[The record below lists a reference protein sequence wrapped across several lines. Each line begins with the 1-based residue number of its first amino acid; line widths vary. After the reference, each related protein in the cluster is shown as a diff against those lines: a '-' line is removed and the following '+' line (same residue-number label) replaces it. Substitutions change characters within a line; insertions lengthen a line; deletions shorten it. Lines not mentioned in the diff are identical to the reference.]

1 MCVFLGFLAEMN
13 YNYMLMKQILRQVF
27 NQKIVIIDGAM
38 GTALQERNLTA
49 SDFGGEEF
57 DGCNEYLVITRPHII
72 QEIHEAYLAAGA
84 DIVETNT
91 FGGTNF
97 VLDEF
102 GLGHKVEEV
111 NRKAVELAK
120 AACEKYSTKDK
131 PRFVAG
137 AMGPTT
143 KALSVTGGISFD
155 DLAFSFYEQ
164 AKTLTDAGA
173 DYLLLETALDTLNL
187 KAAYVGILRAFEEL
201 KKEIPIAISGT
212 IETMGTMLAGQAVEA
227 FYTSVE
233 HMNPLYI
240 GLNCATGPEFMRD
253 HIRTLAQ
260 ISKFPISVVPNAG
273 IPDEEGVY
281 PESPTMLAD
290 ILDSFMQENW
300 INLVG
305 GCCGTT
311 AAHISELA
319 TISKKYKTRQ
329 VSSIRSSRIS
339 GIETLVMDDGDGPYI
354 VGERTNVIGS
364 RKFKQMIEAEQFD
377 EAAEIARKQVKAG
390 AHIIDVCLSN
400 PDRDETKDMIS
411 FLNKVTKMTKAPLMI
426 DSQVPEVVEEAFK
439 ITQGKC
445 ILNSVNLEEGEKSFE
460 ELLPLVKKYGASVVV
475 GCIEGEMAVTAEA
488 KLDVATHSYDLLTK
502 KYGIPE
508 EDIMFDPLVFPCGTG
523 DENYFGSGQETIEGV
538 RLIKEKYPMV
548 RTTLGISNVSFG
560 LPNAGREVLNSVF
573 LHHCVKAGLDTAIV
587 NSEKLVRYSQI
598 TEEEKALCDD
608 LLWYRTENGND
619 PVANFTAY
627 FRGKKASEKK
637 EVDLSSLTVEKKLE
651 RNIVEGTKEFLIES
665 LDEALKKY
673 KPLEV
678 INIPLMA
685 GMDIVGKLF
694 NDNELIVAEVLQSA
708 EVMKAAVAYLE
719 PKMEKTDVSLKGTIL
734 LATVKGDVHDIGK
747 NLVNIIL
754 SNNGY
759 KVIDLGIKCPPD
771 KMIEAAL
778 EHHPDVIGMS
788 GLLVKS
794 AQQMVGTVKDFKAA
808 GISTPVLV
816 GGAALTQNFTTNKIQ
831 PEYDGVVVYAKD
843 AMHGLGLINNLAD
856 KEQSERFIDE
866 YRSTFK
872 PGDDHSSKKK
882 AGKKK
887 IALKDKNLMYDY
899 DLQNITVDS
908 YEPLVIEEK
917 LENLWPYINRQ
928 MLYGHHLGLKGNV
941 KKLFA
946 EENPKALKLD
956 RQIQDVKERILKK
969 DVCKPKGVC
978 QFFKVRKENETM
990 IVLSHDEKRELQRFT
1005 FPRQPE
1011 GYQYCLTDFIHPDK
1025 VDTMCFFVVTSG
1037 QEILDYAKELKHR
1050 EEFLA
1055 SHIAN
1060 AIGLEIAEGF
1070 AERMHQEIR
1079 SIWGFNDDP
1088 AWNGD
1093 DLFKLKYK
1101 TRRYSFGYPACPDLG
1116 YQQLLWDLMD
1126 PKKHINVKLCDDF
1139 MMDPDGSVSAMV
1151 LHHPQATYFRVRD

>member
-1 MCVFLGFLAEMN
+1 MSEQLKHLF
-13 YNYMLMKQILRQVF
+13 Q
-27 NQKIVIIDGAM
+27 QKIVILDGAM
-38 GTALQERNLTA
+38 GTALQERHLTA
-49 SDFGGEEF
+49 ADFGGDEY
-57 DGCNEYLVITRPHII
+57 DGCNEYLVLTKPDII
-72 QEIHEAYLAAGA
+72 QDIHETYLAAGA

-97 VLDEF
+97 VLGEY
-102 GLGHKVEEV
+102 GLEDKVYEI
-111 NRKAVELAK
+111 NTKAVQLAR
-120 AACEKYSTKDK
+120 AACDNYSTEEK

-155 DLAFSFYEQ
+155 DLSFSFYEQ
-164 AKTLTDAGA
+164 AKALIDAGA
-173 DYLLLETALDTLNL
+173 DFLLLETALDTLNL
-187 KAAYVGILRAFEEL
+187 KAAYIGILKAFDECS
-201 KKEIPIAISGT
+201 KTIPIAISGT

-253 HIRTLAQ
+253 HIRTLSQ
-260 ISKFPISVVPNAG
+260 ISKFPVSVVPNAG

-281 PESPTMLAD
+281 PESPMMLAD
-290 ILDSFMQENW
+290 ILESFMKEGW
-300 INLVG
+300 VNLIG

-311 AAHISELA
+311 ADHISELSIRSSDYA
-319 TISKKYKTRQ
+319 TRQ
-329 VSSIRSSRIS
+329 LSLLKSSRIS

-364 RKFKQMIEAEQFD
+364 RKFKEMIEAERFE

-400 PDRDETKDMIS
+400 PDRDETKDMIQ
-411 FLNKVTKMTKAPLMI
+411 FLNKVTKITKAPLMI

-439 ITQGKC
+439 LTQGKC

-460 ELLPLVKKYGASVVV
+460 DLLPIVKKYGASVVV
-475 GCIEGEMAVTAEA
+475 GCIEGEMAVTAQA
-488 KLDVATHSYDLLTK
+488 KLDVATHSYDLLTQ
-502 KYGIPE
+502 KYGISE
-508 EDIMFDPLVFPCGTG
+508 EDIIFDPLVFPCGTG
-523 DENYFGSGQETIEGV
+523 DENYFGSGKETIEGV
-538 RLIKEKYPMV
+538 RLIKEKYPKV

-598 TEEEKALCDD
+598 SDEEKALCDD

-627 FRGKKASEKK
+627 FRGKKSTEKK
-637 EVDLSSLTVEKKLE
+637 EIDLSSLSVEKRLE
-651 RNIVEGTKEFLIES
+651 RNIVEGTKEQLIES

-673 KPLEV
+673 TPLEV

-719 PKMEKTDVSLKGTIL
+719 PKMEKSEVNLKGTIL

-778 EHHPDVIGMS
+778 EHRPDVIGMS

-808 GISTPVLV
+808 GLSMPVLV
-816 GGAALTQNFTTNKIQ
+816 GGAALTQNFTTHKIQ

-843 AMHGLGLINNLAD
+843 AMHGLDLINQLTDKSKSETFIKHYRQEFNGEDAHVAD
-856 KEQSERFIDE
+856 IKKE
-866 YRSTFK
+866 
-872 PGDDHSSKKK
+872 SKKFVIK
-882 AGKKK
+882 EKK
-887 IALKDKNLMYDY
+887 LEYQYHLN
-899 DLQNITVDS
+899 
-908 YEPLVIEEK
+908 VIESK
-917 LENLWPYINRQ
+917 FYQPQVLEESLDTLWPYINRQ

-941 KKLFA
+941 KKLFD
-946 EENPKALKLD
+946 NHDPKAIKLH
-956 RQIQDVKERILKK
+956 RQIEDVRARILRK
-969 DVCKPKGVC
+969 DRCRPTGMY
-978 QFFKVRKENETM
+978 QFFKVKKEAETM
-990 IVLSHDEKRELQRFT
+990 IVLSYDEKTELQRFT
-1005 FPRQPE
+1005 FPRQPS
-1011 GYQYCLTDFIHPDK
+1011 GYQYCLTDFIHPENI
-1025 VDTMCFFVVTSG
+1025 DTICFFVVTSG
-1037 QEILDYAKELKHR
+1037 QDILDYAKDLKQR

-1060 AIGLEIAEGF
+1060 AIGLEIAEAF
-1070 AERMHQEIR
+1070 AERMHQSIR
-1079 SIWGFNDDP
+1079 HVWGVADDSSWD
-1088 AWNGD
+1088 AD

-1101 TRRYSFGYPACPDLG
+1101 TRRYSFGYPACPDLE
-1116 YQQLLWDLMD
+1116 YQKQLWDLMS
-1126 PKKHINVKLCDDF
+1126 PNNHINVNLCEDC
-1139 MMDPDGSVSAMV
+1139 MMDPDGSVSALVMY
-1151 LHHPQATYFRVRD
+1151 HPQATYFRVRD